1 MGGIPAGNPREPTRE
16 VVRFVPLGGNMP
28 AYVIDQIE
36 VTDLAEYEKYKQ
48 MVLPSIQRYGGRF
61 LVRGEPV
68 HVLEG
73 TWSPERL
80 VIIEFHSI
88 ERAKAWWS
96 SGEYR
101 DAKLLRQASAR
112 TQMICV
118 EAAVDQR

>member
-1 MGGIPAGNPREPTRE
+1 
-16 VVRFVPLGGNMP
+16 MP
-28 AYVIDQIE
+28 AYVIDHIE
-36 VTDLAEYEKYKQ
+36 VTDPEKYEKYKQ

-68 HVLEG
+68 HILEG

-80 VIIEFHSI
+80 VIIEFDSI
-88 ERAKAWWS
+88 GRAKAWWS

-101 DAKLLRQASAR
+101 DAKLLRLASTR

-118 EAAVDQR
+118 EAEADER